1 MRSLC
6 FFLVLSFAATAS
18 LIAGDEWYRTQAPTR
33 RTLRD
38 VALQNNHFG
47 YAVGDSATV
56 VRTSDGGLHWDT
68 QIVVEA
74 SLLTNSNLLGVS
86 MLSNGQFVAA
96 GEHGRIVRGK
106 DIFLRASITN
116 EGWTFNDVTFMTE
129 AAVVAVGK
137 DSAGKTLIARST
149 DTGATFKR
157 IITNETETVL
167 SKVQF
172 FNPSL
177 GFAVGSRPI
186 NGVVG
191 MGVVLRTE
199 DGGRTWDTV
208 LTARNVHFMS
218 LALSGGD
225 ILCTGVTEMS
235 NGAIYRSQ
243 NAGTTWTMERHP
255 DMSFVTDIIGMQ
267 GADVYMV
274 GYRFNVVNNEL
285 FSFASA
291 FRSTDGGVNW
301 GATDFGDGLQGI
313 FRVSATA
320 DRMVMV
326 GDSGRVWVRWYTPT
340 PPISDVRAGI
350 KHIEFGTVVTSTAAD
365 TVVREVLFNTS
376 TRSRRIVRMEI
387 TDPHSE
393 FTLTESYNGRDL
405 EPGATLDAAIRFT
418 PTTVGEHWALLFIQ
432 LDNLQEFVIHLSGT
446 EGVATTNH
454 IVVQQRYYDFGD
466 VSNPFGVFQNIQG
479 VFRNTDTTTV
489 SVTNIQIEDGD
500 GAAFSIVDSE
510 QPMDIAP
517 NEEFNLDLL
526 FQPKARGIY
535 RVTLLISVADTQIR
549 IPVVGSSRLEGYL
562 DVVDFG
568 DVHVD
573 STVTMPIEFSADVW
587 QDWFN
592 VIVFNEPGLP
602 FTITDVHED
611 RENSVIADVSIT
623 PTTTGPV
630 VAPLF
635 GSWSFGD
642 SRISWIQRLVVR
654 MNGSD
659 RTTSVDEHDQRSSLS
674 VAPQP
679 ASSSIRVILP
689 VALHMATIDV
699 LDVQGRTCTT
709 HAVPASDHGIDMQL
723 DIQSL
728 DPGAYLLIV
737 RSGHTSYSKT
747 ILKQ

>member
-6 FFLVLSFAATAS
+6 FFLMLSFVATVPS
-18 LIAGDEWYRTQAPTR
+18 LAGDEWYRTLAPTH

-38 VALQNNHFG
+38 VALQNNHVG

-56 VRTSDGGLHWDT
+56 LRTSDGGLHWDM
-68 QIVVEA
+68 QNVAQA
-74 SLLTNSNLLGVS
+74 SLLANSNLLGVS
-86 MLSNGQFVAA
+86 VLSNGQFVAA

-129 AAVVAVGK
+129 AAIVAVGK

-157 IITNETETVL
+157 IVTNETETVL
-167 SKVQF
+167 SRVLF

-177 GFAVGSRPI
+177 GFAVGSRPM

-208 LTARNVHFMS
+208 LTARNVHFTS

-243 NAGTTWTMERHP
+243 NAGTTWKQERHS
-255 DMSFVTDIIGMQ
+255 DMSFITDMVGMQ
-267 GADVYMV
+267 GADLYMI
-274 GYRFNVVNNEL
+274 GYRFVVDNNEL
-285 FSFASA
+285 ISFASA
-291 FRSTDGGVNW
+291 FRSADGGENW
-301 GATDFGDGLQGI
+301 GTTDFGDGLQGI
-313 FRVSATA
+313 FRMSASV
-320 DRMVMV
+320 DRMVIV

-340 PPISDVRAGI
+340 PPISDVRAGV
-350 KHIEFGTVVTSTAAD
+350 KHIEFGTVVKNTPAD
-365 TVVREVLFNTS
+365 TVVREILFNTS
-376 TRSRRIVRMEI
+376 TRTRRIVRMEI
-387 TDPHSE
+387 TDPHGE
-393 FTLTESYNGRDL
+393 FTLNESYNGRDL
-405 EPGATLDAAIRFT
+405 DPGTSLDASIRFT
-418 PTTVGEHWALLFIQ
+418 PSTVGEHWALLFVQ
-432 LDNLQEFVIHLSGT
+432 LDNKQEFVIHLSGS
-446 EGVATTNH
+446 ESVETTNH
-454 IVVQQRYYDFGD
+454 IVVQQRFHDFGD
-466 VSNPFGVFQNIQG
+466 VNNPFGVFQSIQG
-479 VFRNTDTTTV
+479 VFRNTDTATV
-489 SVTNIQIEDGD
+489 RVTNIQIEDGD

-510 QPMDIAP
+510 QPMDVAP

-526 FQPKARGIY
+526 FQPRARGLY
-535 RVTLLISVADTQIR
+535 RITLLISVADTQIR

-573 STVTMPIEFSADVW
+573 STVTMPIQFSADAW
-587 QDWFN
+587 EDWFN
-592 VIVFNEPGLP
+592 VVVFNDPGLP
-602 FTITDVHED
+602 FAITDIHED
-611 RENSVIADVSIT
+611 RENSVIADVTIT

-654 MNGSD
+654 MNGAD
-659 RTTSVDEHDQRSSLS
+659 RSTSVGDNDQHSSLS

-679 ASSSIRVILP
+679 ASSFIRVILP
-689 VALHMATIDV
+689 NTLHTATIDV
-699 LDVQGRTCTT
+699 VDVQGRTCAT
-709 HAVPASDHGIDMQL
+709 HIVPASDRGIDTQL
-723 DIQSL
+723 DIHSL
-728 DPGAYLLIV
+728 DPGAYLMIV
-737 RSGHTSYSKT
+737 RSGHTSYSRT